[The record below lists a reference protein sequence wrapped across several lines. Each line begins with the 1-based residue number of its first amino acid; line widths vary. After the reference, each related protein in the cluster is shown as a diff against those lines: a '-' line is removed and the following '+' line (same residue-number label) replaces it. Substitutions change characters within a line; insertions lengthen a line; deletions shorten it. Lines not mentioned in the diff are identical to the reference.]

1 MTKFFMT
8 ALAVL
13 FLAGCTTTKTE
24 TVIVPKTMYIADRY
38 LDCENLKKKDF
49 PKSANLTDKQV
60 SDLLLKY
67 DKRLAHCEANAK
79 AVKKIQSD
87 LKAAETTPPQK

>member
-1 MTKFFMT
+1 MIKTFVTGLML
-8 ALAVL
+8 LAI
-13 FLAGCTTTKTE
+13 AGCTTTKTE
-24 TVIVPKTMYIADRY
+24 IVTVPRNMYIADRY

-87 LKAAETTPPQK
+87 LRAAEAKPPQK